1 MDQAKNL
8 LVSIATD
15 MKKHNSSAEDIRTK
29 LSAATDMMTTQGLEA
44 AIAKFSPEPASG
56 GDAGAGGDEGA
67 SADGSSPQS
76 ASGDSSSGEEGS
88 SGTTVTV
95 APGQIDP
102 ENPPVA
108 KPAEEDEDG
117 NVIPAQPPLELEPNA
132 LPPAIDSDGQVITDT
147 YNNPLDVNGNTI

>member
-1 MDQAKNL
+1 MLKMKLKEIPQDQMDQAKNL

-29 LSAATDMMTTQGLEA
+29 LSAATDMMTTQGVEA
-44 AIAKFSPEPASG
+44 AIAKFSPKPASG
-56 GDAGAGGDEGA
+56 GDAGA

-76 ASGDSSSGEEGS
+76 ASGDSSSEEEGS

-147 YNNPLDVNGNTI
+147 

>member
-1 MDQAKNL
+1 MLKMKLKEIPQDQMDQAKNL

-29 LSAATDMMTTQGLEA
+29 LSAATDMMTTQGVEA
-44 AIAKFSPEPASG
+44 AIAKFSPKPASG
-56 GDAGAGGDEGA
+56 GDAGA

-76 ASGDSSSGEEGS
+76 ASGDSSSEEEGS

-117 NVIPAQPPLELEPNA
+117 NVIPAQPPLELESNA

-147 YNNPLDVNGNTI
+147 